1 MSIAGR
7 RAVLSLPQA
16 ALAAEAGISRQ
27 ALSAIES
34 GTIPSTT
41 VALRLARALGC
52 RVEDLF
58 DLEQGRRRLAV
69 ELAGSGALEA
79 DAQGAGGAG
88 RPGASVAGR
97 PGASVAGRPGASG
110 AGRPG
115 ANGAGRPGASGAGRP
130 GASGAGRPGGR
141 ASPQGSGRRVAL
153 ANIAGRWVA
162 HPLADDPAIAADALA
177 PGGATSLFAVEP
189 LRDEVLLR
197 RNLLVLGCDP
207 ALGILSA
214 RLADRHARLRWLH
227 APSEAALE
235 GLRRG
240 HAHVAGIHLFDEET
254 SRFNAP
260 FVRRALP
267 GASLLP
273 LARWELGFV
282 VARKNPLGIREAR
295 DVLRRGVRLV
305 NREPGSGGRKLLDRV
320 LLRAGVRKPGRDVLI
335 ACGHQAVAEAVA
347 LGAADVGVATRAAA
361 EARDLHFLP
370 LSEERFDLVLPAGA
384 LEDDRIGWLVDA
396 LASRTFRR
404 ELSALRGYRAAKPEV
419 TAA

>member
-1 MSIAGR
+1 M
-7 RAVLSLPQA
+7 
-16 ALAAEAGISRQ
+16 
-27 ALSAIES
+27 
-34 GTIPSTT
+34 
-41 VALRLARALGC
+41 
-52 RVEDLF
+52 
-58 DLEQGRRRLAV
+58 
-69 ELAGSGALEA
+69 
-79 DAQGAGGAG
+79 
-88 RPGASVAGR
+88 
-97 PGASVAGRPGASG
+97 
-110 AGRPG
+110 
-115 ANGAGRPGASGAGRP
+115 
-130 GASGAGRPGGR
+130 
-141 ASPQGSGRRVAL
+141 AL

-162 HPLADDPAIAADALA
+162 HPLANDPSIAADALA

-207 ALGILSA
+207 ALGILAA

-282 VARKNPLGIREAR
+282 VASKNPLGISEAR
-295 DVLRRGVRLV
+295 DVVRRGVRLV